1 MISAFPNG
9 KEKKMEYVKY
19 DNEQKKRLRENLKK
33 FTEEQGLEKKELA
46 EKIGWTYNT
55 VVSWFKGSRLPSQF
69 GIETL
74 CDFFKVTDVELLG
87 SPMKI
92 RTFAYYR
99 KDELTAVGTLQ
110 EIADQTGAKI
120 QTLRTLIAT
129 TKNEKKTRGTYII
142 EIENETRYIVE
153 FKQTFTIDEIKAKN
167 LEWLLDNPM
176 VELKEV
182 TE

>member
-1 MISAFPNG
+1 
-9 KEKKMEYVKY
+9 MEYVKY
-19 DNEQKKRLRENLKK
+19 DNEQKRRLRENLKK

-46 EKIGWTYNT
+46 DKIGWAYNT
-55 VVSWFKGSRLPSQF
+55 VISWFRGSRLPSQF

-142 EIENETRYIVE
+142 EIEDETRYTVE

>member
-1 MISAFPNG
+1 
-9 KEKKMEYVKY
+9 MELVKY

-33 FTEEQGLEKKELA
+33 FTDERGLEKTDLA
-46 EKIGWTYNT
+46 DQLGWAYNT
-55 VVSWFKGSRLPSQF
+55 VVSWFNGNRLPSQF

-87 SPMKI
+87 SPMKV

-99 KDELTAVGTLQ
+99 KDQLAAVGTLQ
-110 EIADQTGAKI
+110 EIADQTGAKV

-142 EIENETRYIVE
+142 EIEDETRYTVE

>member
-1 MISAFPNG
+1 
-9 KEKKMEYVKY
+9 MEYVKY

-33 FTEEQGLEKKELA
+33 FTDERGLEKTDLA
-46 EKIGWTYNT
+46 DQLGWAYNT
-55 VVSWFKGSRLPSQF
+55 VVSWLNGNRLPSQF

-87 SPMKI
+87 SPMKV

-99 KDELTAVGTLQ
+99 KDQLAAVGTLQ
-110 EIADQTGAKI
+110 EIADQTGAKVR
-120 QTLRTLIAT
+120 TLKSLIAT
-129 TKNEKKTRGTYII
+129 TKNKKKTRGTYII
-142 EIENETRYIVE
+142 EIEDETRYTVE

-167 LEWLLDNPM
+167 LDWLLNNPM

>member
-1 MISAFPNG
+1 
-9 KEKKMEYVKY
+9 MEYVKY
-19 DNEQKKRLRENLKK
+19 DNEQKKTLAGKSEKIHRGTRAR
-33 FTEEQGLEKKELA
+33 KKELA
-46 EKIGWTYNT
+46 DKIGWAYNT
-55 VVSWFKGSRLPSQF
+55 VISWFNGSRLPSQF

-110 EIADQTGAKI
+110 EIADQTGAKVR
-120 QTLRTLIAT
+120 TLRSLIAT
-129 TKNEKKTRGTYII
+129 TKNKKKTRGTYII
-142 EIENETRYIVE
+142 EIEDETRYTVE

-167 LEWLLDNPM
+167 LEWLLNNPM